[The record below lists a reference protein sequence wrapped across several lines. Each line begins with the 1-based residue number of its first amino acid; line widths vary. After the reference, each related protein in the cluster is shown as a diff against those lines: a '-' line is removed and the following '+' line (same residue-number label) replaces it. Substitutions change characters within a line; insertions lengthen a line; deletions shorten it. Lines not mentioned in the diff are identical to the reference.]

1 MHIDIYMHM
10 EKNIQ
15 YQNQLLLE
23 MREGKESFSTSKAV
37 AAEAEDVTSVL
48 MSGYL
53 VTQSLHL

>member
-1 MHIDIYMHM
+1 MHMHM

-23 MREGKESFSTSKAV
+23 MREGKENFGTSKAV

-48 MSGYL
+48 MSGSL

>member
-1 MHIDIYMHM
+1 M

-23 MREGKESFSTSKAV
+23 MREGKENFSTSKAV